1 MAKSGV
7 NILKKNKGFTL
18 IEVLVALA
26 ILSIALTTIIKVTV
40 LNIKNTIYLQNK
52 TIAAWVGTQVINEAR
67 IGLIKLS
74 DDNEDHEVKMLNQEW
89 KWQGE
94 MVSTPNAHIKKIV
107 VDVFDKASEARL
119 IELESY
125 VYVAKTE

>member
-1 MAKSGV
+1 MS
-7 NILKKNKGFTL
+7 KNNNAGFTL

-26 ILSIALTTIIKVTV
+26 ILSIALTTIIKVTT

-52 TIAAWVGTQVINEAR
+52 TVASWVGTEVINEAR
-67 IGLIKLS
+67 VGVIKLPS
-74 DDNEDHEVKMLNQEW
+74 SEEKVEEETTMFNQKWLWRGMLTT
-89 KWQGE
+89 
-94 MVSTPNAHIKKIV
+94 TPNPHIKKIV
-107 VDVFDKASEARL
+107 VEVFEKASQAKL

>member
-1 MAKSGV
+1 MS
-7 NILKKNKGFTL
+7 KNNNTGFTL

-26 ILSIALTTIIKVTV
+26 ILSIALTTIIKVTT

-52 TIAAWVGTQVINEAR
+52 TIAAWVGTQAINEAR
-67 IGLIKLS
+67 VGLIKFSS
-74 DDNEDHEVKMLNQEW
+74 DEKIEQETTMFHQKW

-94 MVSTPNAHIKKIV
+94 MVSTPNPHIKKIV
-107 VDVFDKASEARL
+107 VEVFEKASDAKL